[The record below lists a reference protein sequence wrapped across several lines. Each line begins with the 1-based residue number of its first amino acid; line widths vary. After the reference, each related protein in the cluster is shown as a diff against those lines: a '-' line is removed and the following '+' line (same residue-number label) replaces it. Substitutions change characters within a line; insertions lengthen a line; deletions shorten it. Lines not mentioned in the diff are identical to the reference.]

1 MVKSLVYL
9 LPDLSVFSF
18 LLVQCARQLLWKRH
32 QTLLLVEQE
41 FDVSIGWFRVTKGYP
56 GCYMEHVILLLQL
69 NEMSL

>member
-18 LLVQCARQLLWKRH
+18 ILVQCARQLLWKWH
-32 QTLLLVEQE
+32 QTLVLVERE
-41 FDVSIGWFRVTKGYP
+41 FDVFIGWVRVTKGYP
-56 GCYMEHVILLLQL
+56 GCYMEHIILLLQL